1 MSFVERLLVKRNEY
15 IFVSLLLIIIFSKQY
30 EFIRNVVNV
39 FKVFVHLIIIELSE
53 IGTVL

>member
-39 FKVFVHLIIIELSE
+39 FKVFVHLILI
-53 IGTVL
+53 